1 MIATLIFAAICL
13 IVVNTLMTS
22 LILVELVETLFEDL
36 FPADMARNAF
46 RICLIPPIGIILSAL
61 AMCSMLIAWL
71 IMEILDIWNRDSN

>member
-1 MIATLIFAAICL
+1 MIVLYIIVGL

-22 LILVELVETLFEDL
+22 LILVDLVESLFEDL
-36 FPADMARNAF
+36 FPADIVRNAF

-71 IMEILDIWNRDSN
+71 IMAILDIWNRDSN